1 MKKLSLLFLFVAFLF
16 TGAKAT
22 VINVNVTDFAFSPVS
37 FSVQVGDTITWT
49 LVSGSHTTT
58 STSVPAGAASWNY
71 TFTGL
76 GDTFSYIVQVEGV
89 YEYWC
94 AIHTT
99 DMRASFS
106 TQITLPFVENFNYP
120 DTENLTIH
128 GWVAHSGAGT
138 QPQTV
143 TSPGLTFTSYLSSG
157 IGNAALLDNTGEDAY
172 RLFAPVTS
180 GVVYMAF
187 MVKVDAA
194 PVGYFIHYTPNP
206 HNTFDFR
213 GRVWVNA
220 SGSNLA
226 FKFSYASSDTIST
239 PFDYLLGETYLIVV
253 KYEVVSGVLN
263 DIVSLYVFSGTN
275 PLPGTEPVTP
285 TLGPIV
291 NATASDDIDP
301 GSVSLRQYSATQNIT
316 IDGIRVTTTW
326 SEIVPV
332 ELTSFA
338 ASAQNNGVLLNWSTA
353 TEINNSGFDV
363 ERKQVNTNLPDGKA
377 GWSKIAFVNGNGT
390 TSSEKKYSY
399 FDPASGTGKNLTP
412 GKYQYRLKQIDFD
425 GSFEYSEIV
434 EISFGVPSK
443 FELAQNYPNPF
454 NPSTTISYSLP
465 KAGYVSLKVYNALGQ
480 EIAALVN
487 GIKEAGNHKIDFN
500 ASNLNSGIYF
510 YKIEAGDITQ
520 VKKMTLI
527 K

>member
-1 MKKLSLLFLFVAFLF
+1 MKKLILLFVSFVIFLSINGF
-16 TGAKAT
+16 AET
-22 VINVNVTDFAFSPVS
+22 INVSVNDTFFDPVS
-37 FSVQVGDTITWT
+37 FSVQVGDTIIWT

-58 STSVPAGAASWNY
+58 STSVPAGAASWDY
-71 TFTGL
+71 TFTGP

-94 AIHTT
+94 ATHTT

-120 DTENLTIH
+120 DTENLTLH

-157 IGNAALLDNTGEDAY
+157 IGNAALLDNTGEDAH

-239 PFDYLLGETYLIVV
+239 PFDYLLGETYLVVV
-253 KYEVVSGVLN
+253 KYEVVTGTLN

-291 NATASDDIDP
+291 NATTSADIAP

-316 IDGIRVTTTW
+316 VDGIRVTTTW

-332 ELTSFA
+332 ELTSF
-338 ASAQNNGVLLNWSTA
+338 SATTQKNGVLLNWSTA
-353 TEINNSGFDV
+353 SEINNSGFDV
-363 ERKQVNTNLPDGKA
+363 EKKQENT
-377 GWSKIAFVNGNGT
+377 GWNKVAFVNGNGT
-390 TSSEKKYSY
+390 TTSEKTYSY
-399 FDPASGTGKNLTP
+399 FDENVTS
-412 GKYQYRLKQIDFD
+412 GKYSYRLKQIDFD
-425 GSFEYSEIV
+425 GSFEYSQIIEV
-434 EISFGVPSK
+434 NFETPVY
-443 FELAQNYPNPF
+443 FELSQNYPNPF
-454 NPSTTISYSLP
+454 NPNTTISYSLP
-465 KAGYVSLKVYNALGQ
+465 QTGFISLKVYNALGQ
-480 EIAALVN
+480 EVSILVN
-487 GIKEAGNHKIDFN
+487 GIKEAGNYKIDFN
-500 ASNLNSGIYF
+500 AINLNSGIYF
-510 YKIEAGDITQ
+510 YKLEAGNFNE